1 MLRLVDDAWL
11 SHYPGKFT
19 GKGWLVFVL
28 GERALQVSPGKIH
41 KNEFAELHDQQRLL
55 PVYIVTLNGLNY
67 WQFQEHVFSD
77 DQGLVAEQVYAELVG
92 LTSDDAERRI
102 A

>member
-1 MLRLVDDAWL
+1 MLRLVDDGWL
-11 SHYPGKFT
+11 SHYPGKFS

-28 GERALQVSPGKIH
+28 DGRALQVSPGKIH
-41 KNEFAELHDQQRLL
+41 KDEFAELRSQQRLT

-77 DQGLVAEQVYAELVG
+77 DQELVAEQVYAELVG
-92 LTSDDAERRI
+92 LVSDETERRI

>member
-1 MLRLVDDAWL
+1 MLRLVDDGWL
-11 SHYPGKFT
+11 SHYPGKFS

-41 KNEFAELHDQQRLL
+41 KDDFAEMRRQQRLM

-77 DQGLVAEQVYAELVG
+77 DGGLVAEQVYAELVG
-92 LTSDDAERRI
+92 VVSDESARLTA
-102 A
+102 